1 MHALANTT
9 SNNWMHCVHSLTYD
23 LIILSCLLS
32 LWAPSPAL
40 PGVESS
46 WIHRGCRLFMSGH
59 PSDQFC
65 HLHLHTVPR
74 HAGRQVLQSWTL
86 LHHLGWHLPGLHLP
100 LHSHRPSHH
109 SLMLPA
115 APPRGALG
123 LHVLLCSHH
132 QDQPHRS
139 NSGRQ
144 QEENMHTQTTLHECL
159 GANGDHIHPHQH
171 ATDFR
176 GHTDHLGASGAR

>member
-1 MHALANTT
+1 
-9 SNNWMHCVHSLTYD
+9 
-23 LIILSCLLS
+23 
-32 LWAPSPAL
+32 
-40 PGVESS
+40 
-46 WIHRGCRLFMSGH
+46 
-59 PSDQFC
+59 
-65 HLHLHTVPR
+65 
-74 HAGRQVLQSWTL
+74 
-86 LHHLGWHLPGLHLP
+86 
-100 LHSHRPSHH
+100 
-109 SLMLPA
+109 MLPA